1 METSD
6 SKSSRRASGS
16 KLYTLTEMLQ
26 HKDIKIEITCEC
38 GVVFKAHDLGRFTR
52 TMCDECV
59 KKAELAEEA
68 RVQAEAL
75 LAAEQAQRERVMRAH
90 IPLDWKNK
98 TFSSS
103 NPKIHPGAFE
113 ACENYAKQFNSS
125 SQSLIIY
132 SDVLGSGKTHLAA
145 CIANYLLHEKR
156 MNLRFIKA
164 RDILLEIKSTFD
176 RGSREGEEDV
186 MNRLLNFPLLVIDDL
201 GVDAPTE
208 WVMSTFW
215 SVFDRRL
222 ENHLPVVVTTNYDPD
237 DDGPLG
243 ERIGMGAL
251 SRLRGMC
258 GGNIITFKG
267 KDLRRTKV

>member
-1 METSD
+1 
-6 SKSSRRASGS
+6 
-16 KLYTLTEMLQ
+16 MLQ
-26 HKDIKIEITCEC
+26 HKDIKIEIICQC
-38 GVVFKAHDLGRFTR
+38 GAVFKAHDLGKFTR
-52 TMCDECV
+52 TMCDECI
-59 KKAELAEEA
+59 KKADLAEEA

-75 LAAEQAQRERVMRAH
+75 LASEKAQRERVMRAR

-98 TFSSS
+98 MFSNS
-103 NPKIHPGAFE
+103 NHKIHPGAFE
-113 ACENYAKQFNSS
+113 ACENYANQFNPS

-145 CIANYLLHEKR
+145 CIANYLLREKH

-164 RDILLEIKSTFD
+164 RDILLEIRGTFD
-176 RGSREGEEDV
+176 RGSREGEDDV
-186 MNRLLNFPLLVIDDL
+186 LNRLLNFPLLVIDDL

-208 WVMSTFW
+208 WTMSTFW

-222 ENHLPVVVTTNYDPD
+222 EAHLPVVVTTNYAPE

-258 GGNIITFKG
+258 GNNIIAFKG
-267 KDLRRTKV
+267 KDLRRTKA